1 MVAEDVGRR
10 LFVSES
16 EVKERFEE
24 LLAEVELGETIAVM
38 RDGRVVALLSP
49 SSETT
54 IGDDERREAF
64 ERFLEERAKWPR
76 TNITREEI
84 LASRHEGHRV

>member
-1 MVAEDVGRR
+1 MVAEEVGRR

-16 EVKERFEE
+16 EAKERFEE
-24 LLAEVELGETIAVM
+24 LLAEVGLGKTIAVM
-38 RDGRVVALLSP
+38 RDGDVVAVLSP
-49 SSETT
+49 SSETLS
-54 IGDDERREAF
+54 DEERREAF

-76 TNITREEI
+76 TNITRDEI